1 MKKLFYWILSSIV
14 LFSCSETE
22 LLDNSI
28 DDQLITNR
36 ASGDGLYDVLG
47 YGYDITKEYL
57 HPMSVCNPVL
67 DIEKYKQDYGE
78 RLVTGTPSFGGDQM
92 YYGYSAFDYLKDM
105 TKETKASLQ
114 VSDTAKQAAYSG
126 SIAGGTYFKSA
137 YSYSSKYSFASIDAV
152 RKLKY
157 IRINDEKSRLMNY
170 LSSSFKEDLNRLP
183 AEKLVK
189 RYGTHVL
196 TNFTIGGRYKLLF
209 RSVITNTTENSVK
222 RKTIASGLKALVGDI
237 GIGVNF
243 DRNVE
248 TSETLTRENKHR
260 MLYVLFYGGTGTS
273 LVYDLEKGLPT
284 RIDIQHWESTV
295 NLTNANLTDINWE
308 ETYPIYEFIQDP
320 QKRAEV
326 KNAVDQYI
334 AGQQIKVLELRPMYR
349 MHSKRQKNTFYVF
362 TKSDA
367 DYISKKWGDESNG
380 IDGYICVNPEPN
392 TKPMYSLFS
401 KRSENTFYVYDKAEV
416 DYIVHKWGDTFYGLD
431 GYMLTKPEDNT
442 KPVYCLHSNRAKNTF
457 FVFDKGEADR
467 IVREFGDTYKGLV
480 GYFYDAD

>member
-1 MKKLFYWILSSIV
+1 MRKLCYCILSSFI
-14 LFSCSETE
+14 LFSCSETD
-22 LLDNSI
+22 LIDNPI
-28 DDQLITNR
+28 DDQLISTR
-36 ASGDGLYDVLG
+36 ASGDRLYDVLG

-67 DIEKYKQDYGE
+67 DINKYEQDYKE

-92 YYGYSAFDYLKDM
+92 YYGYSALDYLKDM

-114 VSDTAKQAAYSG
+114 VGDTAKQAAYSG
-126 SIAGGTYFKSA
+126 SISGGAYFKSS

-183 AEKLVK
+183 AETLVK

-209 RSVITNTTENSVK
+209 RSVITSTTENSVK
-222 RKTIASGLKALVGDI
+222 RKVIASGLKALVNDI
-237 GIGVNF
+237 GVGVNF

-248 TSETLTRENKHR
+248 TSETLIRENQHR
-260 MLYVLFYGGTGTS
+260 MLYVLFYGGTGTN

-284 RIDIQHWESTV
+284 RIDIQQWESGV
-295 NLTNANLTDINWE
+295 NLSNANLTDINWE
-308 ETYPIYEFIQDP
+308 ETYPIYEFIQNP
-320 QKRAEV
+320 QKKAEV
-326 KNAVDQYI
+326 KNAVERYI
-334 AGQQIKVLELRPMYR
+334 LERQIKVLELRPMYR

-362 TKSDA
+362 TKADA
-367 DYISKKWGDESNG
+367 DYISGKWGDVSSG
-380 IDGYICVNPEPN
+380 IDGYIPMTPEPN
-392 TKPMYSLFS
+392 TKPMYCLFS
-401 KRSENTFYVYDKAEV
+401 NRSKNSFYVFDRAEA

-431 GYMLTKPEDNT
+431 GYMLTKPEVNT
-442 KPVYCLHSNRAKNTF
+442 KPVYCLHSNRADNTF
-457 FVFDKGEADR
+457 FVFDKGEADQ
-467 IVREFGDTYKGLV
+467 IVRKFGDTYRGLV
-480 GYFYDAD
+480 GYIYEAD